1 MLLLVLVHELF
12 CCYEYFCCRLNIS
25 LWSSVTLGL
34 RAVTNTLAFCCRFY
48 IFGLISFPPLTDTL
62 PPPMLV
68 LLHNST
74 FLFRQAFD
82 EQHAP
87 EAAAELMCCWAADSS
102 KLLRPLSRMIVQ
114 GVDST
119 SHVDVDSW
127 LVAMRSWLE
136 LEDTL
141 QVRWWSFRVVP
152 RLSDSVAYVPPP
164 GQLWRFGKGCN
175 VFVL

>member
-1 MLLLVLVHELF
+1 MSTPAVDKNIICGRIYVQQYIRQTWLVDCHQLF
-12 CCYEYFCCRLNIS
+12 AVAAVFFFFNLTS
-25 LWSSVTLGL
+25 L
-34 RAVTNTLAFCCRFY
+34 
-48 IFGLISFPPLTDTL
+48 PPLTHTI
-62 PPPMLV
+62 PGYCTTPR
-68 LLHNST
+68 
-74 FLFRQAFD
+74 FFFRQAFD

-87 EAAAELMCCWAADSS
+87 EAAAELMCSWAADSS

-141 QVRWWSFRVVP
+141 QVGS
-152 RLSDSVAYVPPP
+152 LI
-164 GQLWRFGKGCN
+164 
-175 VFVL
+175 